1 MMHWNDDHIKVLTE
15 LWQKGLSA
23 SQIAAQMGDG
33 VTRNAVI
40 GKIHRLGLNARRI
53 AEPKIVPLQVHK
65 DTSDALA
72 EDGKALLMEQ
82 LDDSPLAE
90 DADKTPGGCAS
101 IVALSHHSCRW
112 PIGEPQSPSFRFCGA
127 RKVNGH
133 SYCAV
138 HLQRAYQPVR
148 RKRKAASGGEAQ
160 AQRASRS
167 FD

>member
-1 MMHWNDDHIKVLTE
+1 MHWNPQHIKTLTA
-15 LWQKGLSA
+15 LWQQGLSA

-53 AEPKIVPLQVHK
+53 ADPKIVPLPVK
-65 DTSDALA
+65 NDASDALA
-72 EDGKALLMEQ
+72 EGGKALLMDQ
-82 LDDSPLAE
+82 LDDAPLE
-90 DADKTPGGCAS
+90 EEADKTPGGCAS

-112 PIGEPQSPSFRFCGA
+112 PIGEPQLPSFRFCGA
-127 RKVNGH
+127 RKINGH

-148 RKRKAASGGEAQ
+148 RKRKSASASQ
-160 AQRASRS
+160 TQRESLPS
-167 FD
+167 SVS